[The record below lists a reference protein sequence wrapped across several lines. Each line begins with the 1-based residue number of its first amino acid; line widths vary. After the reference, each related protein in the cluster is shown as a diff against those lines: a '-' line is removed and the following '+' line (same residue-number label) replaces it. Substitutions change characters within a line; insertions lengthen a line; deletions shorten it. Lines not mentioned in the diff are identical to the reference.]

1 VESFR
6 LITFIADSVTYNF
19 LVYVKI
25 QTLRDN
31 KVAGTDTQQLLVLTA
46 PLTLVSVSGNIDGC
60 GSAQIFVPLHLVGWG
75 LTLLTDESG
84 DSSFSEYTY

>member
-6 LITFIADSVTYNF
+6 LIIVIADSVTYNF

-31 KVAGTDTQQLLVLTA
+31 KVAGTDTQQLFVLTA
-46 PLTLVSVSGNIDGC
+46 PLTKVSVSGNIDGC
-60 GSAQIFVPLHLVGWG
+60 GSAQIVLPLAFRVVVVV
-75 LTLLTDESG
+75 
-84 DSSFSEYTY
+84 